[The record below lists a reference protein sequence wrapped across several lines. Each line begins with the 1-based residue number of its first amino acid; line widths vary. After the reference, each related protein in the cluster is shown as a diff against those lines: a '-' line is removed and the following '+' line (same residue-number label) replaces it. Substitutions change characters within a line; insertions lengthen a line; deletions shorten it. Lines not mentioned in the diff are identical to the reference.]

1 MLVQPVWMALITS
14 LWEEIL
20 VSLLC
25 FHCVALLTKMLE
37 EASGSGGEGVCEV
50 FGECMEVVRE
60 VFVCEVFGECVEVAR
75 GAVGG
80 VWERGER
87 EKEVGGGGGGDG
99 GGRWEWSGR

>member
-1 MLVQPVWMALITS
+1 MLVQPVWVALITS

-50 FGECMEVVRE
+50 FGEAVEVVRE
-60 VFVCEVFGECVEVAR
+60 VFGE
-75 GAVGG
+75 AVG
-80 VWERGER
+80 VVRKRGER
-87 EKEVGGGGGGDG
+87 MGVVGVDIHDL
-99 GGRWEWSGR
+99 ELLTTECMQDI